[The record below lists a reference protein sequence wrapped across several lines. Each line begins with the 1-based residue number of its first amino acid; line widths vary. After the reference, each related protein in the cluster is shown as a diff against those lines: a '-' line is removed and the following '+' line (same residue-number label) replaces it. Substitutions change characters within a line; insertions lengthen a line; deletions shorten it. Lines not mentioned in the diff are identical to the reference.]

1 MRFISRPKDK
11 LILRENQNSKNFP
24 IGSRLNLLRAAFPK
38 SLFLRSA
45 VSPET
50 DVALDEPDDQ
60 GFEEA
65 IITAKGLFICW
76 LGHHEKESR
85 CISP

>member
-1 MRFISRPKDK
+1 VRFIFRLKDK

-38 SLFLRSA
+38 PLFLRSE
-45 VSPET
+45 VSPER
-50 DVALDEPDDQ
+50 DVALDEPHDQ
-60 GFEEA
+60 GFEEG
-65 IITAKGLFICW
+65 IIAANALFVCW
-76 LGHHEKESR
+76 SGHHEKEGR